1 MLRTILMMTALSL
14 AACGSS
20 SSTPIAPGPPQ
31 TPDAAPR
38 DVVAPADAAPVALPP
53 PVDAAPPPP
62 DPAAIMAAL
71 LADETAAYEAAK
83 PVLVATCARCH
94 QQGGKKASR
103 GKLKH
108 FDMTSY
114 PFTGHHTREVGPK
127 LREVLGAAGKPASMP
142 PDGDLT
148 PEQLAPMLRLAEA
161 WDAAEAGG
169 AHAATAAE

>member
-1 MLRTILMMTALSL
+1 
-14 AACGSS
+14 
-20 SSTPIAPGPPQ
+20 
-31 TPDAAPR
+31 
-38 DVVAPADAAPVALPP
+38 
-53 PVDAAPPPP
+53 
-62 DPAAIMAAL
+62 MAAL

-148 PEQLAPMLRLAEA
+148 PEQVALDVLAGLGQETFVILPHPQVLGYMRKKTENYDRWIAGMAKIQAKMREA
-161 WDAAEAGG
+161 YGKS
-169 AHAATAAE
+169 